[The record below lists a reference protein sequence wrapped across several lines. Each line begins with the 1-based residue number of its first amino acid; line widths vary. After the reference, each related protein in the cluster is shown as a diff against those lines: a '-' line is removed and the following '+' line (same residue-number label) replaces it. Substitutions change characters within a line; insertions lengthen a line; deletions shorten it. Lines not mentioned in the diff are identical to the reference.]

1 VNEARAAVLP
11 PLETELREPELL
23 DAPSVG
29 VGLIDAGLVDAGLV
43 EVGLAPAVLVDPPP
57 QALASAAVAASGRRS
72 AKRGLLARGIGGSLF
87 LTLSNVAPPA

>member
-23 DAPSVG
+23 DAPSVE
-29 VGLIDAGLVDAGLV
+29 VGLIEAGLV

-57 QALASAAVAASGRRS
+57 QALARAAVAASGRRS
-72 AKRGLLARGIGGSLF
+72 AKRGLLARGMEGSLF